1 MGDGPSA
8 LAGRPGQGQAAGVP
22 ADATRRRVA
31 GLLVPAV
38 LTLLMVAACTVGHDE
53 DGTDGGAQLANPSA
67 VFCEDQG
74 GTYSLDDETCTLPDG
89 SVVDAWDYY
98 REQSSRQ

>member
-1 MGDGPSA
+1 ML
-8 LAGRPGQGQAAGVP
+8 LAFLLLGGCTAEPGG
-22 ADATRRRVA
+22 
-31 GLLVPAV
+31 
-38 LTLLMVAACTVGHDE
+38 E

-98 REQSSRQ
+98 REQHGEG